1 MILTLEGLTD
11 IVNHHI
17 NYEHYWL
24 SETLSNDQK
33 KVSDLQSK
41 LEDLQS
47 ALEKAS
53 ERIAELERIV
63 IGRVD

>member
-1 MILTLEGLTD
+1 MSQTLEGLTD
-11 IVNHHI
+11 IVSHHI

-24 SETLSNDQK
+24 SETLSKDQQ

-53 ERIAELERIV
+53 ERIAALERIV
-63 IGRVD
+63 IGGYD